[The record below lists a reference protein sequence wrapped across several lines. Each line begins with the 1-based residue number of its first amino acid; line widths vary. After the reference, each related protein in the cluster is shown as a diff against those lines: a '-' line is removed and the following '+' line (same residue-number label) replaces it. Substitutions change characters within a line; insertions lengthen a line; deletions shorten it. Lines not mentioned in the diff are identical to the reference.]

1 MIGRDALLLVEGVVL
16 GFGAAVRNEGG
27 ALGRGAVQGVGAVLV
42 LGAIVRDEDV
52 VMGFGALLRFEV
64 ALLFRGVVV
73 YADGVVFDR
82 DVVVGVF
89 DGSCFR

>member
-1 MIGRDALLLVEGVVL
+1 M
-16 GFGAAVRNEGG
+16 
-27 ALGRGAVQGVGAVLV
+27 LV

-64 ALLFRGVVV
+64 ALLVRGVVV